1 MSRSRKAEELK
12 ERWGAEGELFEHW
25 ADRPEAARQRLL
37 DDLSA
42 LDPALLARLREA
54 LSAAGAAAGTAARH
68 RQVLPLPAV
77 PQAQWRGSRQ
87 AGELGEELIAAGKTA
102 FLTPAGGQ
110 STRLGWDGP
119 KGSFPISPL
128 RKATLFQIF
137 AEKILAA
144 RRRYGLPLR
153 WCIMT
158 SPLNHLQTLEFFS
171 AHGFFGLPAEEVALF
186 PQGLLPS
193 LSPEGRLLLA
203 PDGGLA
209 CNPTGH
215 GGILQAMA
223 DAGLTRSLGEA
234 GVEELFYFQVDNPLV
249 RLPDPQ
255 FAGWQRLRGS
265 EMSTKVVLKAYPE
278 ERLGVPALVD
288 GRPGIIEY
296 SDLDPELMHSRTAGG
311 LEFPHGSIAIHLLN
325 TSFAARA
332 ALPLPLHLARK
343 RARCLVP
350 RAGGATVE
358 EREAVKFESFIFDAA
373 PLAASP
379 QFLETAREEE
389 FAPLKNA
396 TGPDSI
402 ETCTAGMIEQH
413 SRWLEAC
420 GVRVPREGGRPRFRV
435 EISPLFA
442 SDPQTLQ
449 DRLGHTVNSIDEDT
463 LFA

>member
-1 MSRSRKAEELK
+1 MNAEQIMA
-12 ERWGAEGELFEHW
+12 RWGAEAELFEHW

-37 DDLSA
+37 ADLSA
-42 LDPALLARLREA
+42 LEPGLLARLREA
-54 LSAAGAAAGTAARH
+54 LAGAGSAPPPR
-68 RQVLPLPAV
+68 RIVPLPAV
-77 PQAQWRGSRQ
+77 PQAEWRSREVAQ
-87 AGELGEELIAAGKTA
+87 LGEELIASGKTA

-119 KGSFPISPL
+119 KGCFPISPI
-128 RKATLFQIF
+128 RKASLFQIF

-144 RRRYGLPLR
+144 RRRYRVGLR

-158 SPLNHLQTLEFFS
+158 SPLNHSQTLEFFS
-171 AHGFFGLPAEEVALF
+171 AHGFFGLPAEEVTLF

-193 LSPEGRLLLA
+193 LTPEGRLLLA

-209 CNPTGH
+209 RSPTGH
-215 GGILQAMA
+215 GGILEAMA
-223 DAGLTRSLGEA
+223 DAGLTRSLLEA

-249 RLPDPQ
+249 RLPDPH

-265 EMSTKVVLKAYPE
+265 ELSSKVVPKDYPE
-278 ERLGVPALVD
+278 ERLGVPGLLD
-288 GRPGIIEY
+288 GRPGIVEY
-296 SDLDPELMHSRTAGG
+296 SDLDPGRMRARAPGGG
-311 LEFPHGSIAIHLLN
+311 LEFSHGSIAIHLLS
-325 TSFAARA
+325 TAFAARVP
-332 ALPLPLHLARK
+332 LPLPLHLARK
-343 RARCLVP
+343 RVQCLVP

-358 EREAVKFESFIFDAA
+358 QRKAVKFESFIFDAI

-379 QFLETAREEE
+379 QFVETSREEE

-396 TGPDSI
+396 SGPDSI
-402 ETCTAGMIEQH
+402 TTCTAGMIEQH

-420 GVRVPREGGRPRFRV
+420 GVRVPRRRGGAGRPKHRV

-442 SDPQTLQ
+442 ADPKALQ

>member
-1 MSRSRKAEELK
+1 MRPEELMA
-12 ERWGAEGELFEHW
+12 RWSAEGELFEHW

-37 DDLSA
+37 ADLSA
-42 LDPALLARLREA
+42 LDPGLLARLREA
-54 LSAAGAAAGTAARH
+54 LGRAGTAPPPRRIA
-68 RQVLPLPAV
+68 PLPAV
-77 PQAQWRGSRQ
+77 PQAEWRSRE
-87 AGELGEELIAAGKTA
+87 AAALGEELIASGKTA

-119 KGSFPISPL
+119 KGCFPISPL
-128 RKATLFQIF
+128 RKAPLFQIF

-144 RRRYGLPLR
+144 RRRYGEGFR

-158 SPLNHLQTLEFFS
+158 SPLNHGQTLEFFS
-171 AHGFFGLPAEEVALF
+171 ARGFFGLPAEEVTLF
-186 PQGLLPS
+186 EQGLLPS
-193 LSPEGRLLLA
+193 LTPEGRLLLA

-209 CNPTGH
+209 CSPTGH

-223 DAGLTRSLGEA
+223 DAGLTRRLLEA

-265 EMSTKVVLKAYPE
+265 ELSSKVLLKAYPE
-278 ERLGVPALVD
+278 ERLGLPGLLD
-288 GRPGIIEY
+288 GRPGIVEY
-296 SDLDPELMHSRTAGG
+296 SDLDPERMRARAPGGG
-311 LEFPHGSIAIHLLN
+311 LVFSHGSIAIHLLN
-325 TSFAARA
+325 TAFIARVP
-332 ALPLPLHLARK
+332 LPLPLHLARK
-343 RARCLVP
+343 RVRSLVP
-350 RAGGATVE
+350 RAGGAAVE
-358 EREAVKFESFIFDAA
+358 KREAVKFESFIFDAI

-379 QFLETAREEE
+379 QFVETSREEE

-396 TGPDSI
+396 SGPDSI
-402 ETCTAGMIEQH
+402 ATCTAGMIEQH

-420 GVRVPREGGRPRFRV
+420 GVRVPREDGRPRHRV

-442 SDPQTLQ
+442 ADQEALQ
-449 DRLGHTVNSIDEDT
+449 DRLGDTVNSIDEDT